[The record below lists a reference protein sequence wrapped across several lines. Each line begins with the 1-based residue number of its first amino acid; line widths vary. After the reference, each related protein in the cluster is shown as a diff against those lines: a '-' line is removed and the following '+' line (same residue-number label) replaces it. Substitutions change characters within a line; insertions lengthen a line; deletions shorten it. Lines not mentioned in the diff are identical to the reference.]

1 MGIFIYSLGVVLT
14 VGSVLGMYYAPSVL
28 WTTLCAMGAFVCYL
42 GGLIKGSE
50 E

>member
-1 MGIFIYSLGVVLT
+1 MGIFIYSLGVAIAL
-14 VGSVLGMYYAPSVL
+14 GSVLGMQYAPSAL
-28 WTTLCAMGAFVCYL
+28 WTLLCAIGAFVCYL